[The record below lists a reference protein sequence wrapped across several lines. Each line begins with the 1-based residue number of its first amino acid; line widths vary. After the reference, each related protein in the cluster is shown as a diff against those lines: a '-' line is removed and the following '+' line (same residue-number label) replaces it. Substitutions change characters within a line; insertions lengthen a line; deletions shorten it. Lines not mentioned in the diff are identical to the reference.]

1 MVKIK
6 NITSST
12 KNIFSKIKTFAMGH
26 KILSVVILVVIIS
39 SPFAI
44 NYFFP
49 HKTIINYVTQSVKKG
64 NISVS
69 VSGTG
74 QVSSLKKVTLTS
86 EVSGTITG
94 VYVKN
99 GDTVKKGAILFKINS
114 SDGAKN
120 LKSAQLDLE
129 TAQLD
134 LETMKAPTDELTLL
148 QAENALTDAQNSKVK
163 AESNLAKAYDDGFN
177 DVSNAFLDLP
187 SIMTGLNNILFS
199 ENLSLSGV
207 QQNIDYYASATDNY
221 EKGIQYKQ
229 DVYNKY
235 QTAKTEYDKC
245 IDDYKATSRFSD
257 KATIEA
263 LISETYDTTK
273 DIAEAIKSA
282 NNLIEFYRYTLSQK
296 QQSYNTIADTHL
308 SLLSGY
314 TGKTNNHLSTLLSDN
329 STIADDKEA
338 IISADSSIKIKELS
352 LEKTKE
358 GATDLEI
365 RTQELVVEKKEAA
378 VSDAEDTL
386 AKYSIRAPFDGI
398 ISSVSVNSGD
408 TATSGTSMGS
418 IITHE
423 DIATI
428 TLNEVDIAKVKVGQ
442 KVNLTFDALE
452 NVSIEGEVSDV
463 DTTGTVTQGVVSY
476 GVQISFST
484 DNESIKPGMSISANI
499 IIDSVSNVL
508 TVQSVAVKTV
518 AGKSYV
524 QVMNS
529 SGKIERKI
537 VETGLTD
544 DATIEIKSGVSE
556 GDKVVTSTNS
566 SSGTKKTTTTKTTTT
581 KSTTNQGGPGGGSDM
596 MMLTR

>member
-1 MVKIK
+1 MAKIK
-6 NITSST
+6 NIISST
-12 KNIFSKIKTFAMGH
+12 KNLFSKIKTFALGH
-26 KILSVVILVVIIS
+26 KLLSVFILVVIVL
-39 SPFAI
+39 SPFVV
-44 NYFFP
+44 NYFLP
-49 HKTIINYVTQSVKKG
+49 HKTTVSYVTQSVKKG

-74 QVSSLKKVTLTS
+74 QVSSLKDVDLTA
-86 EVSGTITG
+86 EVSGNITG

-99 GDTVKKGAILFKINS
+99 GDIVKKGDLLFKINS

-148 QAENALTDAQNSKVK
+148 QAENALTDAQSSKVK
-163 AESNLAKAYDDGFN
+163 TESNLAKAYDDGFN

-199 ENLSLSGV
+199 ENLSVSGV
-207 QQNIDYYASATDNY
+207 QQNVDYYASAAGYYD
-221 EKGIQYKQ
+221 EKAFQYKQ
-229 DVYNKY
+229 DVYDRY
-235 QTAKTEYDKC
+235 QTAKAEYDKC
-245 IDDYKATSRFSD
+245 IDDYKATSRFSN

-282 NNLIEFYRYTLSQK
+282 NNLIELYRYTLSQK

-352 LEKTKE
+352 LEKTRE
-358 GATDLEI
+358 GSTDLEI
-365 RTQELVVEKKEAA
+365 KTQELVIEKKEAA
-378 VSDAEDTL
+378 VSDAQETL
-386 AKYSIRAPFDGI
+386 AKYSVRAPFDGI
-398 ISSVSVNSGD
+398 ISSVDVSAGG
-408 TATSGTSMGS
+408 TATSGTLMGS
-418 IITHE
+418 IITQE
-423 DIATI
+423 KIATI

-442 KVNLTFDALE
+442 KVDITFDALDG
-452 NVSIEGEVSDV
+452 VTIQGEVSEV
-463 DTTGTVTQGVVSY
+463 DAVGTVSQGVVSY

-484 DNESIKPGMSISANI
+484 DNENIKPGMSISANI
-499 IIDSVSNVL
+499 IIDSVSDVL
-508 TVQSVAVKTV
+508 TVPSAAVKTV
-518 AGKSYV
+518 GGKSYV
-524 QVMNS
+524 QIMNS

-544 DATIEIKSGVSE
+544 DATIEIKSGLSE

-566 SSGTKKTTTTKTTTT
+566 GSGTKTTTTKTTT
-581 KSTTNQGGPGGGSDM
+581 TTNQGGPGGGSDM